1 MEMELVTTFSLFFLM
16 KFYAIRRLR
25 MQRRRR
31 QLDRARKRV
40 DILRRRL
47 KKQRTQLLALA
58 FTLCMSPPI
67 ERRFWES
74 PSRYLCGF
82 YYHIFGTA
90 QIIAMNCICVTTVAA
105 SYILR
110 LMHTFVYNMIMHCRL
125 CFCIYDS
132 YIILECEV

>member
-1 MEMELVTTFSLFFLM
+1 MEMELVTAFSLFFLM
-16 KFYAIRRLR
+16 KFYAVRRLR

-40 DILRRRL
+40 DVVRRRL

-58 FTLCMSPPI
+58 FSLCMSPPI
-67 ERRFWES
+67 ERRFWVS

-82 YYHIFGTA
+82 YYRIFGTA

-105 SYILR
+105 SYIDYYAHACLF
-110 LMHTFVYNMIMHCRL
+110 TIGL
-125 CFCIYDS
+125 CTS